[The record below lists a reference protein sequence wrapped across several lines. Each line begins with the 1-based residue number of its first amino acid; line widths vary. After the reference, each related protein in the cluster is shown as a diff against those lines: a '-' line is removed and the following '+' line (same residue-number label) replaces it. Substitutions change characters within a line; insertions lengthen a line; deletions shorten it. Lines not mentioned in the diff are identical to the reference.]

1 MGPSRTAAQARAGAY
16 TLATFV
22 LMLAAAPA
30 HAQVVGYQGN
40 VASVNPQTGQL
51 LVTDSLTARNFE
63 LLLTPQ
69 TRILSSLG
77 QPLMAADLKQGDGLG
92 VAAAGAQA
100 LTIVVN
106 QGVLRGVVSAVD
118 LNGDSV
124 TVTESGTDRSVKVP
138 ITAQTP
144 IRTTKD
150 QPVEREHLKSGDG
163 VLVQYVGRGVAR
175 IVINPKPAELTAY
188 IKSVGPD
195 KRSLLVSEVGTNA
208 VYKVV
213 VNPETEVVNAEGT
226 SLAMKDLHAG
236 DGVGIAYNQGVASK
250 IVVAPKPAK

>member
-1 MGPSRTAAQARAGAY
+1 MGPSRTAVQARAGAY
-16 TLATFV
+16 ALATFI
-22 LMLAAAPA
+22 LLLAVAPA
-30 HAQVVGYQGN
+30 RAQVVGYQGN
-40 VASVNPQTGQL
+40 VASVNTQTGQL
-51 LVTDSLTARNFE
+51 IVTDSLTARNFE
-63 LLLTPQ
+63 LLVTPQ

-77 QPLMAADLKQGDGLG
+77 QPLVAADLKQGDGLG

-106 QGVLRGVVSAVD
+106 QGVLRGVVSSVD
-118 LNGDSV
+118 LDGDTV

-150 QPVEREHLKSGDG
+150 KPVERKSLKSGDG
-163 VLVQYVGRGVAR
+163 VLVQYAGKGVAR

-195 KRSLLVSEVGTNA
+195 KRSLLVTEVGTNA

-213 VNPETEVVNAEGT
+213 VNRETEVVNGEGK
-226 SLAMKDLHAG
+226 SLEMKDLHSG
-236 DGVGIAYNQGVASK
+236 DGVGIAYDHGVASK
-250 IVVAPKPAK
+250 IVVAPTPAK